1 MMVWC
6 VMLFALGITAFMD
19 SLFNYGDIFR
29 RVNSVL
35 FMLISLG
42 LLVRTT
48 TKMKAR
54 RVENYVEKIERLSS
68 ELRDL
73 RSGQNQRQIEKP
85 DHSFSNY

>member
-1 MMVWC
+1 MLVWC
-6 VMLFALGITAFMD
+6 VILFALGITAFMD

-29 RVNSVL
+29 RVNSIL

-54 RVENYVEKIERLSS
+54 KIEGYVEKIERLTA

-73 RSGQNQRQIEKP
+73 RAAQNQRQIEKSE
-85 DHSFSNY
+85 HIVNKQ

>member
-1 MMVWC
+1 MLMWC
-6 VMLFALGITAFMD
+6 VILFGLGITAFMD

-29 RVNSVL
+29 RANSIL

-54 RVENYVEKIERLSS
+54 RIEGYIEQIESLTAQVK
-68 ELRDL
+68 DL
-73 RSGQNQRQIEKP
+73 RSKLNQKSVEKP
-85 DHSFSNY
+85 AAS

>member
-1 MMVWC
+1 MLVWC
-6 VMLFALGITAFMD
+6 VILFVLGITAFMD

-54 RVENYVEKIERLSS
+54 RVENYVEKIGRLTS
-68 ELRDL
+68 ELKDL
-73 RSGQNQRQIEKP
+73 RTEQHQGQIEKSNK
-85 DHSFSNY
+85 SFTQL